1 MPDPQTPDGSAGA
14 FARLANQPYLLLTL
28 TALFWAGNIV
38 IGRAIADQLPPVLLS
53 FVRWSGAFL
62 LMLPFAW
69 PHIKHDAPA
78 IRAGWKSLL
87 ALSLTGITIYHVLSY
102 YALGKTQAIN
112 ALLIQSAGPL
122 FIALWA
128 AILYRTRLSWAQA
141 LGIALSLC
149 GVLTIVLRGD
159 PATLASV
166 DLNIGDLAFLL
177 GDPDLRSLFGAET
190 PADPST
196 VTAHGDCGRCGAV
209 AVAAAGGG
217 TRHGSTHHCHRGRTR
232 ESRLYRDAAVGGG
245 LSVLQPRRRI
255 DRAKSGCAVLP
266 SAAGIRLGSAP
277 SGSSARVSAPIM
289 RWAMRWCWPACLSRP
304 GNKPSTCKNS
314 PVLPGAMHTGPC
326 LSVDSSRYKNAIIR
340 RTPRPMSNVASG
352 AIRALYARPYLLLV
366 LCMLCWA
373 GNIVIMRA
381 SAGHIPPMQL
391 SFVRWTLSCLLVPAD
406 HVALP
411 QEGLAAAARDRAV
424 HDRAVAC
431 GHGHSEP
438 AYAVVAQPNH
448 GAQRLAA
455 AIDHA
460 AA

>member
-1 MPDPQTPDGSAGA
+1 MPEPQTPDGSAGA

-69 PHIKHDAPA
+69 PHMKRDAPA
-78 IRAGWKSLL
+78 IRAGWTSLL

-177 GDPDLRSLFGAET
+177 AILIFGLYSALKRPPIHQLSLL
-190 PADPST
+190 T
-196 VTAHGDCGRCGAV
+196 VI
-209 AVAAAGGG
+209 AGG
-217 TRHGSTHHCHRGRTR
+217 
-232 ESRLYRDAAVGGG
+232 AALLLLPLLAVELAMGPRIIITAGG
-245 LSVLQPRRRI
+245 LASLVYI
-255 DRAKSGCAVLP
+255 VTLP
-266 SAAGIRLGSAP
+266 SAVAYLFFNRGVELIGPNRAAPFFHLQPVFGSA
-277 SGSSARVSAPIM
+277 
-289 RWAMRWCWPACLSRP
+289 L
-304 GNKPSTCKNS
+304 
-314 PVLPGAMHTGPC
+314 
-326 LSVDSSRYKNAIIR
+326 AIGFLGESFR
-340 RTPRPMSNVASG
+340 SYHAVG
-352 AIRALYARPYLLLV
+352 YALV
-366 LCMLCWA
+366 LA
-373 GNIVIMRA
+373 GV
-381 SAGHIPPMQL
+381 
-391 SFVRWTLSCLLVPAD
+391 FV
-406 HVALP
+406 
-411 QEGLAAAARDRAV
+411 AARKQA
-424 HDRAVAC
+424 
-431 GHGHSEP
+431 
-438 AYAVVAQPNH
+438 
-448 GAQRLAA
+448 
-455 AIDHA
+455 
-460 AA
+460 